1 MLAILGKLGAL
12 LVQDFDDTKTL
23 SAVNDIEDLTSGL
36 QRKIW
41 QKIMIVDRVFDT
53 RCHEPSPQSPG
64 SSIA

>member
-12 LVQDFDDTKTL
+12 LVQDFDDSPTL

-41 QKIMIVDRVFDT
+41 QKIMITDRVFDT
-53 RCHEPSPQSPG
+53 QRPQTAALTPPG
-64 SSIA
+64 